1 MIFRA
6 VQEKV
11 KVVEIIPGK
20 GSGKLK
26 HRVLAMLNQPH
37 LKKFYRSVEADASN
51 EGRVLVHFCTPVVSA
66 RCRRRSSSR
75 PCDLLNRRDLAHA
88 GHDDQSGHASQDL
101 GM

>member
-1 MIFRA
+1 MDLHGIFRSDRDIDRAVRAMIFRA

-51 EGRVLVHFCTPVVSA
+51 EGRVLVHF
-66 RCRRRSSSR
+66 
-75 PCDLLNRRDLAHA
+75 
-88 GHDDQSGHASQDL
+88 
-101 GM
+101 